1 MMKRVTVV
9 EDEGESVAKGMV
21 IADAEVKTVEEL
33 KAWLLEDLRPVD
45 LRALNWSQNYVS
57 SKVYTQYDQ

>member
-45 LRALNWSQNYVS
+45 LRALN
-57 SKVYTQYDQ
+57 